1 VFNVE
6 RRTIPTLPVKFIMII
21 KLTLEDE
28 RCEHGEYQIKITD
41 EQQADWFFNEICT
54 LMESKESELERD
66 RKAGR

>member
-1 VFNVE
+1 
-6 RRTIPTLPVKFIMII
+6 MII